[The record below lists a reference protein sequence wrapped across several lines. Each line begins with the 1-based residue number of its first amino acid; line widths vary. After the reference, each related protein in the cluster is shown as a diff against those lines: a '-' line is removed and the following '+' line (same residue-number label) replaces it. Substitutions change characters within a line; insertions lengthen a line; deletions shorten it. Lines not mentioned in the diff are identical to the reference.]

1 MANEGKCPKCGFT
14 SDIDPSVGNE
24 TDPLCMG
31 CQLAISLWPFVRDL
45 QRRAEIGARAVELLR
60 EASISA
66 MMPKKYRPRIRT
78 LVADARAAGMVNDGK

>member
-1 MANEGKCPKCGFT
+1 MINEENCPVCNGDHKTIAVRG
-14 SDIDPSVGNE
+14 IR
-24 TDPLCMG
+24 G
-31 CQLAISLWPFVRDL
+31 CTFPVEYRDFVRDL

-78 LVADARAAGMVNDGK
+78 LVADARAAGMVVS